1 MLVYIFIFIY
11 MNILFQ
17 DPDPDHRGA
26 KESTEWWERGTG
38 LAQWGLQ
45 SQDMLS
51 LLDVYLQ
58 SNSNSKPGIGL
69 DRGVTHSYL
78 SFKDHLCLHVE
89 KGLIGAK
96 RKRRKQL
103 TCFYNKWVKLLF
115 FDDAK
120 F

>member
-1 MLVYIFIFIY
+1 
-11 MNILFQ
+11 
-17 DPDPDHRGA
+17 
-26 KESTEWWERGTG
+26 
-38 LAQWGLQ
+38 
-45 SQDMLS
+45 MLS

-103 TCFYNKWVKLLF
+103 TCFYNK
-115 FDDAK
+115 
-120 F
+120 